1 MISRSA
7 LLTLCLGIVVAASL
21 PAGVYASPSQSGS
34 IANASVAQEQGPPE
48 PFCLDFSTE
57 LENISMNA
65 YEQDATNLTT
75 ESAVVSST
83 GNGTTAEAGMIEIG
97 SGQIHSA
104 RTCFDRVSMAN
115 ETMTITLDDV
125 EFEETTLRGPWT
137 DIEFGHGTADRMII
151 TLPWDQLV
159 YLLRQSPVGER
170 IIPELEEH
178 FGLSAPDDAETA
190 AAENGTEGSAN
201 ESNDPTA
208 NATDSNET
216 TTATDPDETT
226 ANGTDSG
233 DENTTDAIDEPRA
246 NSTTDGVRNSDGT
259 GETETETNTSAAEP
273 SETEPRVGPPV
284 TAAVA
289 TEVAVA
295 GRRLEP

>member
-34 IANASVAQEQGPPE
+34 TANESVTQEQGPPE

-83 GNGTTAEAGMIEIG
+83 GNGTTAEADMIEIG
-97 SGQIHSA
+97 SGKIHSA
-104 RTCFDRVSMAN
+104 RTCFDRVSMEN

-159 YLLRQSPVGER
+159 YLLRQSPVGES

-178 FGLSAPDDAETA
+178 FGLSAPDDTETA
-190 AAENGTEGSAN
+190 GAENGTDGSAN
-201 ESNDPTA
+201 ESTGSTA
-208 NATDSNET
+208 NATDSNGT
-216 TTATDPDETT
+216 TTATDEATT
-226 ANGTDSG
+226 NGTEPD

-246 NSTTDGVRNSDGT
+246 NSTTETTDGVRHSDGT
-259 GETETETNTSAAEP
+259 GETETNTSAAEP

-289 TEVAVA
+289 TGMAIT